1 MPEQQKPPFN
11 PDMIVD
17 AVLVPDPVSQD
28 LVPAT
33 RPPEVID
40 VDEVVDAGDYAPRHD
55 PTPHFSPDI
64 SAHDRDANAA
74 TMAERRD
81 ARAAQFA
88 RERDASAAAQTAAR
102 DARIGAGVP
111 PVDHSWA
118 TTPRSPEELRR
129 AYAEG
134 GPIHASAVVRTVGSV
149 AVGTPPPSPPA
160 PQSAPYRMDIDVI

>member
-1 MPEQQKPPFN
+1 MSEQQKPPFN

-17 AVLVPDPVSQD
+17 AVLVPDSVSQA

-40 VDEVVDAGDYAPRHD
+40 VDEVVDPRDYAPRSE
-55 PTPHFSPDI
+55 PTPHFSPNI

-74 TMAERRD
+74 TLAQERD

-88 RERDASAAAQTAAR
+88 RERDANAAAHTVAR
-102 DARIGAGVP
+102 DARIAAGVP

-118 TTPRSPEELRR
+118 TTPRGPEELRR
-129 AYAEG
+129 AYSETR
-134 GPIHASAVVRTVGSV
+134 PVYASAVIRTAGGV
-149 AVGTPPPSPPA
+149 AIGTPPPYP
-160 PQSAPYRMDIDVI
+160 SAPSERSS